1 MIVCMYVCR
10 TRPTFCV
17 FLFWYRFQNKT
28 THFPRCRRNSIFFF
42 LSFVSFLFS
51 CFIRGLSFCAATSQH
66 FVYTILFIYLPLLVN
81 FILHLTRTHTN
92 THSNSHSQTLVC
104 LHVHTFVCI
113 DLCTCV
119 GGTRT
124 CDFLEFIHFC
134 WLFL

>member
-1 MIVCMYVCR
+1 MYVCR

-28 THFPRCRRNSIFFF
+28 THFPRCRRNSIYFF
-42 LSFVSFLFS
+42 LSFLFS

-81 FILHLTRTHTN
+81 FILHLTRTHTI
-92 THSNSHSQTLVC
+92 THSHSQTLVC

-113 DLCTCV
+113 NLCTCV
-119 GGTRT
+119 GTRT

-134 WLFL
+134 WLIF